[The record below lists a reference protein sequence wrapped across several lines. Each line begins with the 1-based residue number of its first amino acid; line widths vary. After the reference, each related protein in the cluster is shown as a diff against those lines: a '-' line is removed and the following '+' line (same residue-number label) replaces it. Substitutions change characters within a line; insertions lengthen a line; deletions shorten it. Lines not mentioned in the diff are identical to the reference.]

1 MLKFPGGK
9 TRALTF
15 SYDDGIYQD
24 MRLVQLFNLYGL
36 KGTFNLNSGVQYKEN
51 VWMNKDV
58 LVRRIPKDI
67 LPELYKGHEV
77 AVHTLTHPRLYA
89 LPDEELAKELKA
101 DKENLVK
108 QFGQTVV
115 GMAYPFGDCD
125 ERIMKAVADQG
136 LLYGRTVKTTNSFA
150 LPEDPLAWKAT
161 CHHNAENLMQLADEF
176 LAEGDDLRLFYIWG
190 HSYEFDVNRNW
201 EKIEDLC
208 EKIAGRD
215 DVWYCTN
222 GEFVLWMK
230 ENGLLK

>member
-36 KGTFNLNSGVQYKEN
+36 KCTFNLNSGIQN
-51 VWMNKDV
+51 NDHTWINKDV
-58 LVRRIPKDI
+58 LVRRMPTDI

-77 AVHTLTHPRLYA
+77 AVHTLNHLHLYD
-89 LPDEELAKELKA
+89 LPDEELAYELKK
-101 DKENLVK
+101 DKENLEAL
-108 QFGQTVV
+108 FGQTMV

-136 LLYGRTVKTTNSFA
+136 LLYGRTTRTTGTFE
-150 LPEDPLAWKAT
+150 LPENPLAWKAT
-161 CHHNAENLMQLADEF
+161 CHHKAENLIPYIDDF

-190 HSYEFDVNRNW
+190 HSYEFDVERNW
-201 EKIEDLC
+201 QNMENFC
-208 EKIAGRD
+208 QKIAGRE

-230 ENGLLK
+230 ENNLI

>member
-36 KGTFNLNSGVQYKEN
+36 KCTFNLNSGIQN
-51 VWMNKDV
+51 NDHTWLNKDV
-58 LVRRIPKDI
+58 LVRRMPKEI
-67 LPELYKGHEV
+67 LPDLYKGHEV
-77 AVHTLTHPRLYA
+77 AVHTLTHPRLYD
-89 LPDEELAKELKA
+89 LPDEQLAYELKQ
-101 DKENLVK
+101 DRENLEEL
-108 QFGQTVV
+108 FGQPMV

-125 ERIMKAVADQG
+125 ERIMKAVADAG
-136 LLYGRTVKTTNSFA
+136 LLYGRTTKTTGTFA

-161 CHHNAENLMQLADEF
+161 CHHKDENLIPYVDEF

-190 HSYEFDVNRNW
+190 HSYEFDVERNW
-201 EKIEDLC
+201 QNIENFC
-208 EKIAGRD
+208 KKIAGRD

-230 ENGLLK
+230 ENGLI